1 MEFLEN
7 MPLLA
12 GIGWKYFIGF
22 GLGFAAGIGSG
33 LALPSP
39 NEQKISAQLSR
50 AIQDGEI
57 VVQNKTGERLTGDD
71 LLAHLAQRYGGV

>member
-12 GIGWKYFIGF
+12 DIGWKYFSGF
-22 GLGFAAGIGSG
+22 VVGFAAGIGSG

-39 NEQKISAQLSR
+39 NEQKISGQLSR
-50 AIQDGEI
+50 AVQDGEI
-57 VVQNKTGERLTGDD
+57 VVQNRAGDRLTGDD